1 MQNSILIPYGRQ
13 SIDAGDIEAVIDV
26 LRSDWLT
33 QGPAIERFE
42 QEMARYCG
50 SAHAIAVSNG
60 TAALHLACLALK
72 VGPGDIVWTT
82 PNTFVASAN
91 CALYCGAGIDFVD
104 IDPRTLNMSPELLAA
119 KLEKAEKHGRLPKV
133 VVPVDFGG
141 QPCQLKEIAL
151 LGKRYGFRVL
161 EDASHALGAEYCGAR
176 VGSNIYSDITV
187 FSFHPVKI
195 MTTGEGGMAL
205 TNDSELARRLRLLRS
220 HGITRDPSAMSKPS
234 EGAWY
239 YEQLELGFNYR
250 MTDIQAAL
258 GSSQLQKVDQFIT
271 RRRQVAR
278 QYDQALRELPLC
290 PAEQLEGCC
299 SAYHLYVI
307 CLEQERAS
315 RRRRDIF
322 CGLRQAGIG
331 VNVHYIP
338 VHTQPYYR
346 RLGFKPEDFPN
357 ALRYYDSALSLPLYY
372 GLTDEQQQYIIEKIK
387 EQFSA

>member
-1 MQNSILIPYGRQ
+1 MPNNILIPYGRQ
-13 SIDAGDIEAVIDV
+13 YIDADDIEAVIDV

-42 QEMARYCG
+42 QEVARYCE
-50 SAHAIAVSNG
+50 SAHAIAVSNA
-60 TAALHLACLALK
+60 TAALHLACLAMN

-91 CALYCGAGIDFVD
+91 CALYCGANIDFVD
-104 IDPRTLNMSPELLAA
+104 IDPRTFNMSPELLAA
-119 KLEKAEKHGRLPKV
+119 KLEKAEKQGRLPKV

-141 QPCQLKEIAL
+141 QPCQLKQIAL

-161 EDASHALGAEYCGAR
+161 EDASHALGAEYCTAK
-176 VGSNIYSDITV
+176 VGSNTYSDITV

-205 TNDSELARRLRLLRS
+205 TNDSELARRLRRLRT
-220 HGITRDPSAMSKPS
+220 HGITRDPSEMSRLS
-234 EGAWY
+234 EGGWY

-258 GSSQLQKVDQFIT
+258 GASQLQKVDQFIA
-271 RRRQVAR
+271 RRRQLAR
-278 QYDQALRELPLC
+278 QYDQALCELPLR
-290 PAEQLEGCC
+290 PADQLEECR

-307 CLEQERAS
+307 YLEQEKAS
-315 RRRRDIF
+315 RARRDVF
-322 CGLRQAGIG
+322 SGLRQAGIG

-346 RLGFKPEDFPN
+346 RLGFEPEDFPN
-357 ALRYYDSALSLPLYY
+357 ALRYYDGAISLPLYY

>member
-1 MQNSILIPYGRQ
+1 MPSNILIPYGRQ
-13 SIDAGDIEAVIDV
+13 SIDASDIEAVIDV

-33 QGPAIERFE
+33 QGPALERFE
-42 QEMARYCG
+42 QEVAQYCG

-60 TAALHLACLALK
+60 TAALHLACLALG

-91 CALYCGAGIDFVD
+91 CALYCGAKIDFVD
-104 IDPRTLNMSPELLAA
+104 IDPCTFNMSTEHLAG
-119 KLEKAEKHGRLPKV
+119 KLEKAEKHGGLPKV
-133 VVPVDFGG
+133 VVAVDFGG

-151 LGKRYGFRVL
+151 LSGRYGFRVL
-161 EDASHALGAEYCGAR
+161 EDASHALGAEYCGTK
-176 VGSNIYSDITV
+176 VGSNRYSDITV

-205 TNDSELARRLRLLRS
+205 TNDSELARRLRLLRT
-220 HGITRDPSAMSKPS
+220 HGITRDPNEMSKRS

-258 GSSQLQKVDQFIT
+258 GSSQLRKVDQFIA
-271 RRRQVAR
+271 RRRQLAR
-278 QYDQALRELPLC
+278 QYDQAFRELPLR
-290 PAEQLEGCC
+290 PAKQLEGCC

-307 CLEQERAS
+307 WLEQERAS
-315 RRRRDIF
+315 SVRRDVF
-322 CGLRQAGIG
+322 SALREAGIG

-346 RLGFKPEDFPN
+346 KLGFKPEDFPN
-357 ALRYYDSALSLPLYY
+357 ALRYYEGAMSLPLYF
-372 GLTDEQQQYIIEKIK
+372 GLMDEQQQYVIEKLR
-387 EQFSA
+387 EPFSA

>member
-1 MQNSILIPYGRQ
+1 MPKPISIPYGRQ
-13 SIDAGDIEAVIDV
+13 HIDTGDIEAVIEV

-42 QEMARYCG
+42 EAVARYCG
-50 SAHAIAVSNG
+50 SAHAVAVSNG
-60 TAALHLACLALK
+60 TAALHLACLALN
-72 VGPGDIVWTT
+72 VGPGDMVWTT

-91 CALYCGAGIDFVD
+91 CALYCGASVDFVD
-104 IDPRTLNMSPELLAA
+104 IDARTLNMSPELLAA

-133 VVPVDFGG
+133 VLPVDFGG
-141 QPCQLKEIAL
+141 QPCQLEQIWL
-151 LGKRYGFRVL
+151 LAKRYGFRVL
-161 EDASHALGAEYCGAR
+161 EDACHALGAEYCGAK
-176 VGSNIYSDITV
+176 VGSNPYSDITV

-205 TNDSELARRLRLLRS
+205 TNDPELAWRLRLLRS
-220 HGITRDPSAMSKPS
+220 HGITRDPGVMTKLS
-234 EGAWY
+234 EGGWY
-239 YEQLELGFNYR
+239 YEQLDLGFNYR

-258 GSSQLQKVDQFIT
+258 GASQLKKVDQFIA
-271 RRRQVAR
+271 RRRQLAQ
-278 QYDQALRELPLC
+278 QYDQALRGLPLR
-290 PAEQLEGCC
+290 PAGKLGGCC
-299 SAYHLYVI
+299 SAHHLYVI

-315 RRRRDIF
+315 RSRRDVF
-322 CGLRQAGIG
+322 SGLRQAGIG

-357 ALRYYDSALSLPLYY
+357 ALRYYEGAISLPLYY
-372 GLTDEQQQYIIEKIK
+372 GLTDEQQQYIVEKIK

>member
-1 MQNSILIPYGRQ
+1 MPENFEIPYGRQ
-13 SIDAGDIEAVIDV
+13 WIDADDIEAVIDV

-42 QEMARYCG
+42 QEVARYCG
-50 SAHAIAVSNG
+50 SAHAVAVSNG
-60 TAALHLACLALK
+60 TAALHLACLALN
-72 VGPGDIVWTT
+72 VGPGDTVWTT

-91 CALYCGAGIDFVD
+91 CALYCGASVDFVD
-104 IDPRTLNMSPELLAA
+104 IDPRSFNLAPDLLAA
-119 KLEKAEKHGRLPKV
+119 KLEKAERQGRLPKV

-151 LGKRYGFRVL
+151 LAKRYGFRVL
-161 EDASHALGAEYCGAR
+161 EDASHALGAEYFGTK
-176 VGSNIYSDITV
+176 VGSNSYSDITV

-205 TNDSELARRLRLLRS
+205 TNDSELARRLRLLRT
-220 HGITRDPSAMSKPS
+220 HGITRDPAAMSRPS
-234 EGAWY
+234 EGRWY

-258 GSSQLQKVDQFIT
+258 GASQLQKVDQFIA
-271 RRRQVAR
+271 RRRQLVR
-278 QYDQALRELPLC
+278 KYDEALQGLPLR
-290 PAEQLEGCC
+290 PAEQLEGCR
-299 SAYHLYVI
+299 SAFHLYVV
-307 CLEQERAS
+307 CLEQEKAS
-315 RRRRDIF
+315 RRDIF
-322 CGLRQAGIG
+322 SRLRQAGIG

-338 VHTQPYYR
+338 VHIQPYYK

-357 ALRYYDSALSLPLYY
+357 ALRYYNGAISLPLYY
-372 GLTDEQQQYIIEKIK
+372 GLTDEQQEYVINNVK